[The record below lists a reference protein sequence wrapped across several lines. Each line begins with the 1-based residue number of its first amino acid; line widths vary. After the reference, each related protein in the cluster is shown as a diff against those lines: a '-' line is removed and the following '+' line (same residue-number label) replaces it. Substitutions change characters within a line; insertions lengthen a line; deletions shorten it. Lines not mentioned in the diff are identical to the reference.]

1 MDDGDQPKKRSRLS
15 NEIETHIRDDD
26 SLFRFQMMTQ
36 NKKLPMNKDI
46 ENEEQPKIE
55 LSRVRRMNTSAQ
67 EKIALNSTL
76 TKSNELDF
84 IIDHNAVQ
92 YGGKEDLSS
101 PISSR
106 TLTSKSLNPD
116 EPVIYP
122 IPSKLKPQDPNKE
135 DSNLPSNQG
144 DIAVSPV
151 NPFINLSSFISNYTQ
166 NLQANFTLPLI
177 TNQHAINTFPATSNR
192 LVFMPNP
199 EGISQYQQV
208 MMNNIPNQSHSLVP
222 LIISNQASVLAN
234 PQQQLQKVAMPNPQ
248 GISQYQQVMMNN
260 ISNQSHSLV
269 PLIISNQASNPQGIS
284 QYQQVMMNNISNQS
298 HSNVPLMISNQASV
312 LANPQQQLQNTTNVM
327 HTQSEDVRK
336 AVGIQGPL
344 LYISTDDEVLSDYQI
359 LLRKQI
365 EFFEASFSD
374 VGKTSCG
381 RRRPIMMNQV
391 GIRCYHCK
399 FVPIEDRKNGTIY
412 YPSKLT
418 SIYQAAQNMTV
429 THLLRNCHLIDENI
443 KKQLQTYQQ
452 GPSTTGHGGKKY
464 WAETAKAQGIKESNE
479 GYLQFCA

>member
-1 MDDGDQPKKRSRLS
+1 
-15 NEIETHIRDDD
+15 
-26 SLFRFQMMTQ
+26 MTR

-55 LSRVRRMNTSAQ
+55 LSRVRRMNTSTQ
-67 EKIALNSTL
+67 QKIALNSTL

-122 IPSKLKPQDPNKE
+122 IPSKLKPQDPNEE
-135 DSNLPSNQG
+135 DSSLPPNQG

-222 LIISNQASVLAN
+222 LMISNQASVLAN

-260 ISNQSHSLV
+260 IPNQSHSL
-269 PLIISNQASNPQGIS
+269 
-284 QYQQVMMNNISNQS
+284 
-298 HSNVPLMISNQASV
+298 VPLMISNQASV

-479 GYLQFCA
+479 GYLQFCDDSIMSNRGPYL